1 MERQRTS
8 VIQPELEKRLLDYV
22 DKHADRL
29 VQILQDL
36 VRIPS
41 ENTPPTGSE
50 GECQQHILK
59 LLLALGCE
67 ATSYTMDEVE
77 GLKEHPLFR
86 PGRNFQD
93 RPNVAAKL
101 KGTAKGR
108 SLLLSG
114 HVDTVPIGSHP
125 WTKDPFGG
133 EIEGNRLYG
142 RGSNDMKGG
151 VATNLFVVEALRKM
165 NIHPAGDL
173 LFETVIDE
181 EFAGVTGTLA
191 GRVRGFNADAVVL
204 SEPSFL
210 RIHPAQRGGRS
221 VHVILKATGG
231 ILQQGP
237 AGASVVEQLT
247 FFLVQIREFA
257 ALRRSRAKVH
267 ELYRSVT
274 DPVPVSI
281 GKIITSPWG
290 TKEPMSTPAEC
301 KLEIFWQA
309 MPGETVEDIDREFM
323 EWLNSL
329 VALPGSPFLQA
340 PEVVFFSRWLPG
352 SAIAADQP
360 LVTELAECATRVVG
374 EAPAIIGLEAPCDM
388 YVFHTVSHT
397 PAVIWGVRGG
407 NTHAPDEYVE
417 IDSLITAAKVL
428 LVFVCQ
434 WCGVEADS

>member
-1 MERQRTS
+1 M
-8 VIQPELEKRLLDYV
+8 IQPELEKQLLDYV

-50 GECQQHILK
+50 GECQRHILE
-59 LLLALGCE
+59 LLSALDCE
-67 ATSYTMDEVE
+67 ATSYTVDEVE

-93 RPNVAAKL
+93 RPNVAAKR

-151 VATNLFVVEALRKM
+151 VATNLFVFEALQKM
-165 NIHPAGDL
+165 NVPLRGDL
-173 LFETVIDE
+173 LLETVIDE

-191 GRVRGFNADAVVL
+191 GRVKGFNADAVVL

-221 VHVILKATGG
+221 VHVILKASGG
-231 ILQQGP
+231 ILQQCQNG
-237 AGASVVEQLT
+237 AGVVEQLT

-257 ALRRSRAKVH
+257 ALRRSER
-267 ELYRSVT
+267 RCMN
-274 DPVPVSI
+274 SI
-281 GKIITSPWG
+281 
-290 TKEPMSTPAEC
+290 
-301 KLEIFWQA
+301 
-309 MPGETVEDIDREFM
+309 
-323 EWLNSL
+323 
-329 VALPGSPFLQA
+329 AL
-340 PEVVFFSRWLPG
+340 
-352 SAIAADQP
+352 
-360 LVTELAECATRVVG
+360 
-374 EAPAIIGLEAPCDM
+374 
-388 YVFHTVSHT
+388 
-397 PAVIWGVRGG
+397 
-407 NTHAPDEYVE
+407 
-417 IDSLITAAKVL
+417 
-428 LVFVCQ
+428 
-434 WCGVEADS
+434 